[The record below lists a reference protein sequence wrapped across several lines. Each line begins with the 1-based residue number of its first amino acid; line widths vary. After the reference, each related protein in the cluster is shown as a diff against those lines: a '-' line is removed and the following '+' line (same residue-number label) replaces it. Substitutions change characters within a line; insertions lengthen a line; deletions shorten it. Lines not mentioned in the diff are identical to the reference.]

1 MGVKRRAF
9 LIGGAALIGG
19 GLFAVSWSETAAT
32 RRAAKL
38 VGKNKAGVFLT
49 WIRIG
54 EDDTVTIFSPHVD
67 IGQGSLTGLAQMAA
81 DELDADW
88 TKIVLESAPVND
100 AFANAALAK
109 GFGGELLPFSIPPF
123 LKGIAGSTFAMMARN
138 IPLQV
143 TGGSSSVRATGQL
156 GMRVAGAAARR
167 ALIAAAA
174 RRLSV
179 PEVELHTASS
189 KVIHAKSGRSLRYG
203 ELAAEAADM
212 TLLAAPRLKD
222 AKDYR
227 LIGKPIPRLDIPA
240 KVDGSARYGMD
251 VLLPDLRVATI
262 MAAPV
267 RGGKLESVD
276 PAPAMAI
283 KGVEKVVKLDNAV
296 AVVAKGYWQ
305 ALTGLRALSPKFS
318 DGGHGALSST
328 SISAA
333 QADKIKADKPDNKSG
348 HGDVPAALASSGVKL
363 VEADYAVPFIHH
375 AMMEPFALTAHF
387 KDGKLELWG
396 GVQDPLHSRKAA
408 AEAADISTDHVTF
421 HPMIMGGAFGR
432 RLPGYCEII
441 GQVVQIAKQT
451 PYPIKLVWS
460 REEEVQHG
468 TYRPQASAH
477 LKAALDK
484 HGRIAGWTTDYAQSA
499 DATRET
505 RFIYD
510 IPAFALRHYEFATN
524 QHDGAWRSVNSN
536 QNGFYSESFM
546 DELAHAAGEDPY
558 QFRRKHLRPGSRHM
572 AVLDD
577 VAKRSGWGA
586 PLAAGHGRGMAMVE
600 SFNTIVAHVIEASV
614 GDDGR
619 PRAHKVWSSVDC
631 GLVVN
636 PDGAAAQI
644 MGGIIMAL
652 SSCVDEAITLDKG
665 AVMQSNFHDYPL
677 LRLAEAPDVDV
688 HFLESDASMGGLGE
702 PGVPPTAPALAN
714 AIFAATGKRIRQLPF
729 RNQANSLKP
738 VNVAA
743 PIATSTSTSA
753 KTPKPGFEPRAP
765 GPLEA
770 RTTA

>member
-1 MGVKRRAF
+1 VGVKRRAF

-19 GLFAVSWSETAAT
+19 GLFTVSWSERAAT

-38 VGKNKAGVFLT
+38 VAMDKAGVFQT
-49 WIRIG
+49 WIRIA

-81 DELDADW
+81 DELDAEW
-88 TKIVLESAPVND
+88 SKVVLESAPVNV
-100 AFANAALAK
+100 AFANAPLAK

-123 LKGIAGSTFAMMARN
+123 LKGITGSTFAMIARN
-138 IPLQV
+138 IPLQI
-143 TGGSSSVRATGQL
+143 TGGSSTVRATGQT
-156 GMRVAGAAARR
+156 GMRVAGAAARI
-167 ALIAAAA
+167 ALIATAAK
-174 RRLSV
+174 RLGV
-179 PEVELHTASS
+179 PEGELTTANS

-203 ELAAEAADM
+203 ELAADAAEM
-212 TLLAAPRLKD
+212 TLVAEPKLKE
-222 AKDYR
+222 ASDYR
-227 LIGKPIPRLDIPA
+227 FIGKPIPRLDIPA

-251 VLLPDLRVATI
+251 VQLPDLRVATI

-267 RGGKLESVD
+267 RGGKLDSVD
-276 PAPAMAI
+276 AAPALGV

-296 AVVAKGYWQ
+296 AVIATGYWQ

-318 DGGHGALSST
+318 DGGHAALSSA
-328 SISAA
+328 SITAA
-333 QADKIKADKPDNKSG
+333 QAAKIETDKPDNKSG
-348 HGDVPAALASSGVKL
+348 HGDVPAALAASGVKL
-363 VEADYAVPFIHH
+363 IEAKYAVPFIHH

-387 KDGKLELWG
+387 KDGKLQLWG

-408 AEAADISTDHVTF
+408 AEAAEISTDDVTF

-432 RLPGYCEII
+432 RLPGFCEII
-441 GQVVQIAKQT
+441 GQVVQIARQT
-451 PYPIKLVWS
+451 PYPVKLIWS

-484 HGRIAGWTTDYAQSA
+484 DRRIAGWTTDYAQSE
-499 DATRET
+499 DAARET
-505 RFIYD
+505 RFVYD
-510 IPAFALRHYEFATN
+510 IPAFALRHYQFATN

-558 QFRRKHLRPGSRHM
+558 EFRRKHLRPGSRHL

-577 VAKRSGWGA
+577 VAKRSGWGT
-586 PLAAGHGRGMAMVE
+586 PLTTGRGRGIAMVE

-614 GDDGR
+614 GNDGR

-631 GLVVN
+631 GRVVN
-636 PDGAAAQI
+636 PDGGAAQI

-652 SSCVDEAITLDKG
+652 SSCVDESITLDKG
-665 AVMQSNFHDYPL
+665 AVLQSNFHDYPL
-677 LRLAEAPDVDV
+677 LKLAEAPDVDV
-688 HFLESDASMGGLGE
+688 HFLESNASMGGLGE

-729 RNQANSLKP
+729 RGQAK
-738 VNVAA
+738 A
-743 PIATSTSTSA
+743 
-753 KTPKPGFEPRAP
+753 
-765 GPLEA
+765 
-770 RTTA
+770 

>member
-19 GLFAVSWSETAAT
+19 GLFAVSWSERAAT

-38 VGKNKAGVFLT
+38 VAKDKAGVFQT
-49 WIRIG
+49 WIRIA

-88 TKIVLESAPVND
+88 SKVVLESAPVNV
-100 AFANAALAK
+100 AFANAPLAK

-123 LKGIAGSTFAMMARN
+123 LKGISGSTFAMIARN
-138 IPLQV
+138 IPLQI
-143 TGGSSSVRATGQL
+143 TGGSSTVRATGQT
-156 GMRVAGAAARR
+156 GMRVAGAAARH

-174 RRLSV
+174 KRLGV
-179 PEVELHTASS
+179 PEIELNTANSQ
-189 KVIHAKSGRSLRYG
+189 VIHAKSGRSLRYG
-203 ELAAEAADM
+203 ELAADAAEM
-212 TLLAAPRLKD
+212 TLSTEPKLKE
-222 AKDYR
+222 AGDYR
-227 LIGKPIPRLDIPA
+227 FIGKPIPRLDIPA

-251 VLLPDLRVATI
+251 VHLPDLRVATI

-267 RGGKLESVD
+267 RGGKLDGVD
-276 PAPAMAI
+276 AAPALGV

-296 AVVAKGYWQ
+296 AVIATGYWQ
-305 ALTGLRALSPKFS
+305 ALTGLRALSPNFS
-318 DGGHGALSST
+318 DGGHGALSSA
-328 SISAA
+328 SIAAA
-333 QADKIKADKPDNKSG
+333 QAAKIKTDKPDNKSG
-348 HGDVPAALASSGVKL
+348 HGDVPAALAATGVKL
-363 VEADYAVPFIHH
+363 VEADYAVPYIHH

-396 GVQDPLHSRKAA
+396 GVQDPLHSRKIA

-432 RLPGYCEII
+432 RLPGFCEII

-451 PYPIKLVWS
+451 PYPVKLIWS
-460 REEEVQHG
+460 REEEVRHG

-484 HGRIAGWTTDYAQSA
+484 DGRIAAWTTDYAQSD
-499 DATRET
+499 DAARET
-505 RFIYD
+505 RFVYD
-510 IPAFALRHYEFATN
+510 TPAFALRHYKFATN
-524 QHDGAWRSVNSN
+524 QHDGPWRSVNSN

-546 DELAHAAGEDPY
+546 DELAHAAGVDPY
-558 QFRRKHLRPGSRHM
+558 EFRRKHLQPGSRHL

-577 VAKRSGWGA
+577 VAKRSGWGT
-586 PLAAGHGRGMAMVE
+586 PLTTGRGRGIAMVE

-631 GLVVN
+631 GRVVN
-636 PDGAAAQI
+636 PDGGAAQVMGAII
-644 MGGIIMAL
+644 MGL

-665 AVMQSNFHDYPL
+665 AVEQSNFHDYPL
-677 LRLAEAPDVDV
+677 LKLAEAPDVDV

-729 RNQANSLKP
+729 RSQAK
-738 VNVAA
+738 A
-743 PIATSTSTSA
+743 
-753 KTPKPGFEPRAP
+753 
-765 GPLEA
+765 
-770 RTTA
+770 

>member
-1 MGVKRRAF
+1 VGVKRRAF

-19 GLFAVSWSETAAT
+19 GLFAVSWSERAAT

-38 VGKNKAGVFLT
+38 VAKDKAGVFQT
-49 WIRIG
+49 WIRIA

-88 TKIVLESAPVND
+88 SKVVLESAPVNV
-100 AFANAALAK
+100 AFANAPLAK

-123 LKGIAGSTFAMMARN
+123 LKGIAGSSFAMIARN

-143 TGGSSSVRATGQL
+143 TGGSSTVRATGQT
-156 GMRVAGAAARR
+156 GMRVAGAAARI

-174 RRLSV
+174 KRLGV
-179 PEVELHTASS
+179 PEGELTTANS

-203 ELAAEAADM
+203 ELAADAAEM
-212 TLLAAPRLKD
+212 TLVAEPKLKE
-222 AKDYR
+222 ARDYR
-227 LIGKPIPRLDIPA
+227 FIGKPIPRLDIPS

-251 VLLPDLRVATI
+251 VQLPDLRVATI

-267 RGGKLESVD
+267 RGGKLDSVD
-276 PAPAMAI
+276 AAPALGV

-296 AVVAKGYWQ
+296 AVIATGYWQ

-318 DGGHGALSST
+318 DGGHGALSSA
-328 SISAA
+328 SITAA
-333 QADKIKADKPDNKSG
+333 QAAKIRTDKPDNKSG
-348 HGDVPAALASSGVKL
+348 HGDVPAALAASGVKL
-363 VEADYAVPFIHH
+363 VEANYAVPFIHH

-387 KDGKLELWG
+387 KDGKLQLWG

-432 RLPGYCEII
+432 RLPGFCEII

-451 PYPIKLVWS
+451 PYPVKLIWS

-484 HGRIAGWTTDYAQSA
+484 DGRIAGWTTDYAQSE
-499 DATRET
+499 DAARET
-505 RFIYD
+505 RFVYD
-510 IPAFALRHYEFATN
+510 IPAYALRHYQFATN

-558 QFRRKHLRPGSRHM
+558 EFRRKHLQPGSRHL

-577 VAKRSGWGA
+577 VAKRSGWGT
-586 PLAAGHGRGMAMVE
+586 PLATGRGRGIAMVE

-631 GLVVN
+631 GRVVN
-636 PDGAAAQI
+636 PDGGAAQI

-652 SSCVDEAITLDKG
+652 SSCVDESITLDKG
-665 AVMQSNFHDYPL
+665 AVLQSNFHDYPL
-677 LRLAEAPDVDV
+677 LKLAEAPDVDV
-688 HFLESDASMGGLGE
+688 HFMESDASMGGLGE

-729 RNQANSLKP
+729 RGQAK
-738 VNVAA
+738 A
-743 PIATSTSTSA
+743 
-753 KTPKPGFEPRAP
+753 
-765 GPLEA
+765 
-770 RTTA
+770 

>member
-19 GLFAVSWSETAAT
+19 GLFGVSWSERAAM
-32 RRAAKL
+32 RRAARL
-38 VGKNKAGVFLT
+38 AALDQAGVFQT
-49 WIRIG
+49 WIRIA

-67 IGQGSLTGLAQMAA
+67 FGQGSVTALAQMAA

-88 TKIVLESAPVND
+88 SKIVVESAPVNV
-100 AFANAALAK
+100 AFANAPLAK
-109 GFGGELLPFSIPPF
+109 GFAGELLPFSVPPF
-123 LKGIAGSTFAMMARN
+123 LKGIVGSTFAMVARK

-143 TGGSSSVRATGQL
+143 TGGSSTVRATGQL
-156 GMRVAGAAARR
+156 GMRVAGAAART
-167 ALIAAAA
+167 ALVATAAK
-174 RRLSV
+174 RLGV
-179 PEVELHTASS
+179 PEIELTTAKSQ
-189 KVIHAKSGRSLRYG
+189 VIHAKSGRSLRYG
-203 ELAAEAADM
+203 ELAAEAADAQPAEP
-212 TLLAAPRLKD
+212 TFKNPR
-222 AKDYR
+222 DYR

-240 KVDGSARYGMD
+240 KVNGSAQYGMD
-251 VLLPDLRVATI
+251 VQLPDLRVATV

-267 RGGKLESVD
+267 RGGKLDSVD
-276 PAPAMAI
+276 PAPALGI
-283 KGVEKVVKLDNAV
+283 DGVEKVIELDNAV
-296 AVVAKGYWQ
+296 AVLARGYWP

-318 DGGHGALSST
+318 DGGYGALSSD
-328 SISAA
+328 SIAAA
-333 QADKIKADKPDNKSG
+333 QAAKIKSDKPDHKSG
-348 HGDVPAALASSGVKL
+348 HGDVPAALAVHGAHL
-363 VEADYAVPFIHH
+363 LEAQYAVPFIHH

-408 AEAADISTDHVTF
+408 AEAANISVDQVTF

-451 PYPIKLVWS
+451 PHPVKLIWS
-460 REEEVQHG
+460 REEEVKHG
-468 TYRPQASAH
+468 SYRPQASAH

-484 HGRIAGWTTDYAQSA
+484 DGRIMGWTTDYAQSE

-505 RFIYD
+505 RFVYD
-510 IPAFALRHYEFATN
+510 VPAFALRHYEFATN

-536 QNGFYSESFM
+536 QNGFYCESFM
-546 DELAHAAGEDPY
+546 DELAFAAGQDPY
-558 QFRRKHLRPGSRHM
+558 QFRRHHLHPGSRHL
-572 AVLDD
+572 AALDD
-577 VAKRSGWGA
+577 VAKRSGWGR
-586 PLAAGHGRGMAMVE
+586 PLPGGRGRGIALVE

-631 GLVVN
+631 GQVVN

-652 SSCVDEAITLDKG
+652 SSCIDEAITLDKG
-665 AVMQSNFHDYPL
+665 AVVQSNFHDYPL
-677 LRLAEAPDVDV
+677 LKLAEAPAVEV
-688 HFLESDASMGGLGE
+688 HFMESNAPMGGLGE

-729 RNQANSLKP
+729 RNQAK
-738 VNVAA
+738 A
-743 PIATSTSTSA
+743 
-753 KTPKPGFEPRAP
+753 
-765 GPLEA
+765 
-770 RTTA
+770 